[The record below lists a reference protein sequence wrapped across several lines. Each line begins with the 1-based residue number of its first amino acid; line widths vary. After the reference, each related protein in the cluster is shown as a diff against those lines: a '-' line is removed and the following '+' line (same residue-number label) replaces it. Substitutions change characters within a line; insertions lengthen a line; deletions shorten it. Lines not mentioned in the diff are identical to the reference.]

1 MINKISRFFL
11 LNVMAILL
19 VISCAGQPKPTETGP
34 ASLVSQGSGPVVPQG
49 PGQNLLDEL
58 DAAMARARGG
68 RENAMAVHAQAYFP
82 GEWDKAE
89 ADNNAG
95 KDADRG
101 TVEGVRQGIALFNSA
116 AEAYEAIAANA
127 APLLAKD
134 KEDANSALQAAM
146 ARAEKSRKDAQD
158 SNAPN
163 YFPDDWSGAE
173 AIRQSGLDAKKDSIE
188 EIKAAAALLASAA
201 DSYDAV
207 AGKGKQI
214 IAKEKDDADKAQQA
228 QQAQQALQTAMA
240 NAEKSRQ
247 AAMAVNGQTYFP
259 NDWKNAEAQN
269 TSAKGA
275 KKTTDEEI
283 KAATALFAAAA
294 AAYDAIAAKSQQAAA
309 KEKDDAAKALQ
320 AAMARADKSRQAAA
334 AAEAQTYLPNDWK
347 NAETKNTAAKNAKA
361 ATVAEIK
368 AATALFV
375 SAADAYDDVA
385 RKSQQAAARDKDDAT
400 KALQAAMA
408 RMEKSRKDAQDAKA
422 NVNLP
427 TDWNNAEA
435 RNKTAANAKR
445 GTAAEI
451 KAAAPLYIAA
461 ADAYDDLVKK
471 NVAFMNTQNQ
481 KSAEDAKARAERER
495 QKALDVKADIAVAA
509 EFDGADAV
517 FKRAAADFDKKVFA
531 PAMESYNKSADQ
543 FIAAALLAEK
553 KRVLADDTVG
563 EAKRRSAQSADFAAS
578 AGTAME
584 EKNDKI

>member
-11 LNVMAILL
+11 LNVIAVLLIL
-19 VISCAGQPKPTETGP
+19 SCAGQPKPTETGS
-34 ASLVSQGSGPVVPQG
+34 ALVAPQGSGPVVPHG
-49 PGQNLLDEL
+49 PGQDLLDEL
-58 DAAMARARGG
+58 DAAMARAQGG
-68 RENAMAVHAQAYFP
+68 RENAMAAHAQAYFP
-82 GEWDKAE
+82 DEWDKAE
-89 ADNNAG
+89 ADNSAG
-95 KDADRG
+95 KDADKG
-101 TVEGVRQGIALFNSA
+101 TVEGVRQGIALFSSA
-116 AEAYEAIAANA
+116 AEAYDAIAANA

-134 KEDANSALQAAM
+134 QEDANSALQAAM
-146 ARAEKSRKDAQD
+146 ARMEKSRKDAQD
-158 SNAPN
+158 NQAPN
-163 YFPDDWSGAE
+163 YFPDDWAGAE
-173 AIRQSGLDAKKDSIE
+173 AQRQNGLDAKKDSIE

-214 IAKEKDDADKAQQA
+214 IAKEKEDADKA

-275 KKTTDEEI
+275 KKATDEEI

-309 KEKDDAAKALQ
+309 KEKDDATKALQ
-320 AAMARADKSRQAAA
+320 AAMARAEKSRQAAA
-334 AAEAQTYLPNDWK
+334 AADGQTYLPNDWR
-347 NAETKNTAAKNAKA
+347 NAETKNTSAKNAKT

-385 RKSQQAAARDKDDAT
+385 RKSQQAAAREKDDAT

-435 RNKTAANAKR
+435 KNKTAANAKR
-445 GTAAEI
+445 GTAAET
-451 KAAAPLYIAA
+451 KAATPLYTAA

-509 EFDGADAV
+509 EFGGADAI
-517 FKRAAADFDKKVFA
+517 FKQAAADFDKKVFA
-531 PAMESYNKSADQ
+531 SAMESYNKSADQ
-543 FIAAALLAEK
+543 FVAAALLTEK
-553 KRVLADDTVG
+553 KRVLADDTIG
-563 EAKRRSAQSADFAAS
+563 EAKQRSAQSADFTVN
-578 AGTAME
+578 AGVAME
-584 EKNDKI
+584 GKNETL